1 MFDQQPIE
9 VAALCDACA
18 RALDLTGSYEWSR
31 AMELAVQWFLGNN
44 DLGEM
49 MFNPLTGGGY
59 DGLTANGPNM
69 NQGAESTL
77 ALLSTL
83 QRAQLL
89 EMAP

>member
-1 MFDQQPIE
+1 MSGRGLWNSPYS
-9 VAALCDACA
+9 
-18 RALDLTGSYEWSR
+18 GS
-31 AMELAVQWFLGNN
+31 FGNN